1 MKDPKKMTTEE
12 LIVLADEIKKGMTKE
27 FLRDIQNMKKADK
40 LIMKKTISKKE
51 AILIADRIKGG
62 MSIKVMNDLK
72 ELEHA
77 KSKVLMAEQ
86 S

>member
-12 LIVLADEIKKGMTKE
+12 LIALADEIKKGMTKE
-27 FLRDIQNMKKADK
+27 FLRDIQNIKKADK

-62 MSIKVMNDLK
+62 MSIKVMNDLTGVK
-72 ELEHA
+72 RYVKA
-77 KSKVLMAEQ
+77 NFFQ
-86 S
+86 RT

>member
-1 MKDPKKMTTEE
+1 MTTEE